1 MTASQRCKALGMV
14 CGFILAAATLGAADS
29 PANGLTYLTFNR
41 PVSLPGVTLGTGT
54 YAFEIANPDSGRNVV
69 LVRDRARRA
78 VYYLGMTRP
87 MPGSASANHDGGVIF
102 GETRANEAVK
112 ILAWFPP
119 DSSSGRE
126 FVYGR

>member
-54 YAFEIANPDSGRNVV
+54 YAFEIANPDSGRDVV
-69 LVRDRARRA
+69 LVRDRTRRA

-87 MPGSASANHDGGVIF
+87 MARASSSHDGAVVF
-102 GETRANEAVK
+102 GETKANEAVR
-112 ILAWFPP
+112 ILGWFPP
-119 DSSSGRE
+119 DAASGRE
-126 FVYGR
+126 FVYQQ